1 MNKQEL
7 IDKIKA
13 SSIEAARKQQIIDL
27 LENNDLTL
35 DIKEQVKTLIQEDID
50 SDTSVPFT
58 PEDYSAMAAATEQMS
73 SEIANVK
80 NELNKDMEFVE
91 NELNDLEVFI
101 NDAGKIVDEAQM
113 DALRSKIQN

>member
-13 SSIEAARKQQIIDL
+13 SSIEAARKQQIINL

-35 DIKEQVKTLIQEDID
+35 DIKEQIKTLIQEDID
-50 SDTSVPFT
+50 SDLSVPFT
-58 PEDYSAMAAATEQMS
+58 PEDYSAMNAATEQMS
-73 SEIANVK
+73 NEIANVE

-91 NELNDLEVFI
+91 NELNDLETFI
-101 NDAGKIVDEAQM
+101 NDTGKVIDEAQI
-113 DALRSKIQN
+113 DALRNEMQN